1 MLLCLLTQVLG
12 RHGHLV
18 QVNAAGRQV
27 AADRGW
33 ALVDFEAMA
42 QWYAQPKVCTT
53 IRSSVAE
60 VEFTPREL
68 NVGTSIAVVNAVLC
82 TSAVLNSN
90 THHISRFYVKL
101 HTCEHNTSAE
111 SHSIG

>member
-1 MLLCLLTQVLG
+1 MALNVEALGQALLYLSTQVLG

-42 QWYAQPKVCTT
+42 QWYAQPKVCVT
-53 IRSSVAE
+53 R
-60 VEFTPREL
+60 
-68 NVGTSIAVVNAVLC
+68 
-82 TSAVLNSN
+82 
-90 THHISRFYVKL
+90 
-101 HTCEHNTSAE
+101 
-111 SHSIG
+111 